1 MDNPDTLATFSTQD
15 TGRRQNTKAQHNTFV
30 RLYRKDKGIN
40 NDLLITTRTP
50 LKTVVN
56 LGTPEGSAVHDP
68 LMTPVLLMLKDIKI
82 ICSIFVIFA

>member
-1 MDNPDTLATFSTQD
+1 MYHKGNRKRKSKD
-15 TGRRQNTKAQHNTFV
+15 RQYN
-30 RLYRKDKGIN
+30 RLKRKDKGIN

-68 LMTPVLLMLKDIKI
+68 LMTPVLLMLKDTKI
-82 ICSIFVIFA
+82 I